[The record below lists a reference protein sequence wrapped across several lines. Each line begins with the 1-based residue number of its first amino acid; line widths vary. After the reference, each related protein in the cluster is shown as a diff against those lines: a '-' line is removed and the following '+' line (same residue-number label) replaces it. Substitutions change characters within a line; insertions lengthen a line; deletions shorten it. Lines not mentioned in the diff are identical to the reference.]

1 MIPSLTLFYTSNLH
15 LLIRGKD
22 VKMDTGDTISKSTAL
37 SLALS
42 RLSFPLISSSL
53 SLLFFP
59 PSLPLLNPL
68 LCAPVFALSSSC
80 GLPVEVASSLG
91 NSVRRLKGGNY
102 IHAAWPLWT
111 LSLPYHHHPP
121 THPPLPPPCLL
132 IVFFFSLKK
141 GPHWHL
147 GDAKAVK
154 VPKSVCARSCVKRHV
169 TMTRSM
175 PRSDPTL
182 FWYQLNWQY
191 VSQHCK
197 YLFLALWF
205 NLKPCMSVHLHTLH
219 LYYTGRQ

>member
-1 MIPSLTLFYTSNLH
+1 MIPSLTLFYRSNLH

-111 LSLPYHHHPP
+111 LSLPYHHPP
-121 THPPLPPPCLL
+121 TPSTTLL
-132 IVFFFSLKK
+132 AHCFFLLKK
-141 GPHWHL
+141 
-147 GDAKAVK
+147 
-154 VPKSVCARSCVKRHV
+154 R
-169 TMTRSM
+169 
-175 PRSDPTL
+175 PTL
-182 FWYQLNWQY
+182 TFKR
-191 VSQHCK
+191 CK
-197 YLFLALWF
+197 SCESA
-205 NLKPCMSVHLHTLH
+205 
-219 LYYTGRQ
+219 